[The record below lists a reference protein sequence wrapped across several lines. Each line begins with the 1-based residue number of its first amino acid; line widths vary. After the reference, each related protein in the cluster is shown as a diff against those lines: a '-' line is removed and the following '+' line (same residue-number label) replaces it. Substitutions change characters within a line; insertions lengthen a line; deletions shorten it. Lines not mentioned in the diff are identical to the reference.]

1 MSPMARELFEPRNN
15 RQEKFVT
22 GNSLYFR
29 MHDIKDIFFVGGF
42 GTVQWIDV
50 KDYLTS
56 QPDEIVAKSTQE
68 TLQELNES
76 CKEELQKVFSSEESP
91 VDDAAII
98 SIDALGVDVRIRA
111 GAEFGV
117 LRMAFDT
124 KVSNVCEAIQAVKK
138 TVMESAT

>member
-1 MSPMARELFEPRNN
+1 M
-15 RQEKFVT
+15 
-22 GNSLYFR
+22 
-29 MHDIKDIFFVGGF
+29 
-42 GTVQWIDV
+42 
-50 KDYLTS
+50 
-56 QPDEIVAKSTQE
+56 
-68 TLQELNES
+68 QELNES

-124 KVSNVCEAIQAVKK
+124 VSEANMCKRGTWIRAIIILNNIGYVLLY
-138 TVMESAT
+138 